1 MTDVM
6 QWIEPWIERLADRP
20 GLRILVVVA
29 VALAAA
35 KIADWL
41 VTAVLRSWATRT
53 KTDFDD
59 RLLRLLH
66 RPVFVSVLLA
76 GLWLAV
82 LQVDP
87 EGWPRRFLGAVLAST
102 AILVWLV
109 FALQLTGLVLVSLSR
124 LGERFA
130 WVDQRTLPLFDN
142 LAKGL
147 LVAAAVYFLFLAWG
161 VDVAGWMVSAGVV
174 GIAVGF
180 AAKDTLANLFSGLFI
195 LADAPY
201 KLGDFIVLDTGERGE
216 VTHIGLRST
225 RILTRDDVEIT
236 IPNAVIANAKIT
248 NESGGPWA
256 KQRLRV
262 RVGVAYGSDI
272 DRVRQVLLAVADAEE
287 LVVAEPTPRVR
298 MRGFGDSS
306 LDFELLCWVD
316 LPVQRGRALDRLY
329 TAVYKRFQAERVEIP
344 FPQRDLWVRS
354 LSTAR
359 LSPKSRDPIA

>member
-1 MTDVM
+1 MSDLTWV
-6 QWIEPWIERLADRP
+6 QWFEPWIERVSDRP
-20 GLRILVVVA
+20 GLRMLIILA
-29 VALAAA
+29 VALVVAKLAA
-35 KIADWL
+35 WL
-41 VTAVLRSWATRT
+41 VGAVARGWAART

-59 RLLRLLH
+59 RLVEILH
-66 RPVFVSVLLA
+66 RPIFVSVLLA
-76 GLWLAV
+76 GFWLAAV
-82 LQVDP
+82 QVDP
-87 EGWPRRFLGAVLAST
+87 QGWPRRLLVGVLTSV

-109 FALQLTGLVLVSLSR
+109 FALQLAGLLLGTLSSAGR
-124 LGERFA
+124 RFG

-147 LVAAAVYFLFLAWG
+147 LIGAAVYFLFLAWG

-236 IPNAVIANAKIT
+236 IPNAVIAGSKIT
-248 NESGGPWA
+248 NESGGPAA

-262 RVGVAYGSDI
+262 KVGVAYGSDI
-272 DRVRQVLLAVADAEE
+272 DRVRAILTEVALREE
-287 LVVAEPTPRVR
+287 LVVEQPEPRVR

-306 LDFELLCWVD
+306 LDFELLCWVE
-316 LPVQRGRALDRLY
+316 LPVQRGQALDQLY
-329 TAVYKRFQAERVEIP
+329 TAVYKRFQAEGVEIP
-344 FPQRDLWVRS
+344 FPQRDVWIRAAGS
-354 LSTAR
+354 AGEPPES
-359 LSPKSRDPIA
+359 